1 MTTTTDFLVMTDV
14 QPYGDVRE
22 PGWSLFGERSKCS
35 LHHKHRYWH
44 GATQESLAAMM
55 PISYI
60 TRSVY
65 EKLKKL
71 GEIEGI
77 IERIKGVVEDDWRVE
92 VPNPY
97 YGGGTCWALDL
108 DKVIP
113 GLPER
118 SPPITC
124 ENRGCTLL
132 DYFDADNDGKISS
145 DEAATARASIGKN
158 TPAGVITED
167 VINFINKA
175 MEAGSIDVICPGCY
189 GVVSATI
196 NDWTLPMH
204 AKRGSTI
211 TPVVTVTN
219 KLGTQSSVRVHVSGV
234 ERTTGYPMSS
244 ARMYVVIPPYGTM
257 DVKCP
262 IVLAA
267 TAAKGTY
274 WLVSSIYPLSDLP
287 DVPVTA
293 FGSIKKIVIDDS
305 DTYVPPRVCT
315 EGEKRSPETCWDGS
329 VIHKEICRD
338 NKWVSTGETCPTR
351 VCTEGAKRS
360 PETCWDGSVI
370 HKEVCRDNKWV
381 STGETCPTRPPA
393 PECKEGDKKAG
404 YVCSGGKW
412 VPVSTPP
419 VTCTEGTYNAEGTMI
434 CRGGTWVPVSAPPP
448 ECTEGTYNAAGT
460 MICSGGTWVPVS
472 APPGPGVTPKY
483 LTVSEADE
491 RVRMGLPCYIKCTLP
506 VLNMLPGIPYT
517 PGAWIPPFCVI
528 TTEQ

>member
-1 MTTTTDFLVMTDV
+1 MAELNPDYIWGGVLITNYSRTELLHNGVPRNQYTTSG
-14 QPYGDVRE
+14 PEIGR
-22 PGWSLFGERSKCS
+22 CS
-35 LHHKHRYWH
+35 LHHSTHYWH
-44 GATQESLAAMM
+44 GDT
-55 PISYI
+55 ISGDI
-60 TRSVY
+60 TYVFPTCYVTKSVY
-65 EKLKKL
+65 DALVAD
-71 GEIEGI
+71 GEYDKVAS
-77 IERIKGVVEDDWRVE
+77 RIRGVVSDDSPMTW
-92 VPNPY
+92 VPNPW
-97 YGGGTCWALDL
+97 YGGGNCYVL
-108 DKVIP
+108 KK
-113 GLPER
+113 
-118 SPPITC
+118 S
-124 ENRGCTLL
+124 
-132 DYFDADNDGKISS
+132 KI
-145 DEAATARASIGKN
+145 I
-158 TPAGVITED
+158 
-167 VINFINKA
+167 
-175 MEAGSIDVICPGCY
+175 
-189 GVVSATI
+189 
-196 NDWTLPMH
+196 
-204 AKRGSTI
+204 
-211 TPVVTVTN
+211 
-219 KLGTQSSVRVHVSGV
+219 SVC
-234 ERTTGYPMSS
+234 
-244 ARMYVVIPPYGTM
+244 
-257 DVKCP
+257 K
-262 IVLAA
+262 
-267 TAAKGTY
+267 
-274 WLVSSIYPLSDLP
+274 
-287 DVPVTA
+287 
-293 FGSIKKIVIDDS
+293 
-305 DTYVPPRVCT
+305 

-329 VIHKEICRD
+329 VIHKEVCRG
-338 NKWVSTGETCPTR
+338 NRWVSTGETCPTR

-412 VPVSTPP
+412 VPVSTPPSPGPEVPPAPP